1 VTAVSAPVP
10 TEGRDDADPVDWS
23 ALSAD
28 EALELLYAG
37 HYRSLVRLAVLLVRD
52 VETAEEVVQDAFI
65 AVHGRW
71 DRLRGRDAGDSVLPY
86 LRRSVLNGARSVL
99 RRRGVRERHLETLR
113 SSYAEEGGVGADETL
128 LVTERRR
135 QVLAAL
141 RALPE
146 RQREVVVLRYY
157 GDLDEA
163 SIAAALGISRGAVKS
178 HAHRAVRRLQDL
190 LPPDKPAADPGRSD
204 QEESR

>member
-1 VTAVSAPVP
+1 MTAVSVPVP
-10 TEGRDDADPVDWS
+10 RDDADPVDWS
-23 ALSAD
+23 AVSAD
-28 EALELLYAG
+28 EALELVYAD

-52 VETAEEVVQDAFI
+52 PGTAEEVVQDAFI

-71 DRLRGRDAGDSVLPY
+71 ERLRERGTAVAY

-99 RRRGVRERHLETLR
+99 RRRGVRQRHLESLR
-113 SSYAEEGGVGADETL
+113 SSYLEEAEPGADESL
-128 LVTERRR
+128 LATERRR

-141 RALPE
+141 QALPE

-157 GDLDEA
+157 ADLDEA
-163 SIAAALGISRGAVKS
+163 SIAATLGITRGAVKS

-190 LPPDKPAADPGRSD
+190 LPPDAPEPPEPFDP
-204 QEESR
+204 EETR

>member
-1 VTAVSAPVP
+1 MTAVSEPA
-10 TEGRDDADPVDWS
+10 VDWS

-28 EALELLYAG
+28 EALEVLYAG

-52 VETAEEVVQDAFI
+52 VETAEEVVQDAFV

-71 DRLRGRDAGDSVLPY
+71 DRLRARDTALPY
-86 LRRSVLNGARSVL
+86 LRRSVVNGARSVL

-128 LVTERRR
+128 LVAERRR
-135 QVLAAL
+135 QVLGAL

-157 GDLDEA
+157 ADLDEA
-163 SIAAALGISRGAVKS
+163 AIAETLGISRGAVKS

-190 LPPDKPAADPGRSD
+190 LPPDQSEADHKEGR
-204 QEESR
+204 